1 MKLIKSFLLSAVL
14 SVSGTA
20 VAAQTPEAG
29 HIASPKQYSL
39 LFEND
44 KVMVLKMVLAPG
56 ESDTLHHHNNETV
69 YFQQGGKLKISV
81 PGEKPLIAQIPDE
94 HIMWHQA
101 WIHQVTNLGKS
112 RVVAIITEQK
122 GSEHE

>member
-1 MKLIKSFLLSAVL
+1 MKLIKPFLLFAVL
-14 SVSGTA
+14 GVSSTA

-56 ESDTLHHHNNETV
+56 ETDTLHHHNNETV

-81 PGEKPLIAQIPDE
+81 PGEKPLITQISDE

-101 WIHQVTNLGKS
+101 WNHQVTNLGKS